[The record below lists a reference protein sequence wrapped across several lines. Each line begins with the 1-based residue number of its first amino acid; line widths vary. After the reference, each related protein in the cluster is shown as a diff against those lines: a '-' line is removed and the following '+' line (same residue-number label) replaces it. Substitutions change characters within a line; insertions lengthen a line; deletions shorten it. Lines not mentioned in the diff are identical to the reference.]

1 MPQHD
6 VIWDVVIAG
15 AGPAGS
21 AAATILA
28 RAGARVLLL
37 DRARFP
43 RDKLCGDGLNPGAL
57 GILRRWN
64 LAARVEERGLPID
77 GMMVCGAPDVQIVA
91 AYPARLRGRS
101 VLRRDLDQWLLE
113 DAIAAG
119 AQFEE
124 AVTVRRPLLDPAAGG
139 NGTACAGV
147 VITSATQRDVSI
159 RSRVTIA
166 ADGRRSKLAF
176 GLGLATSPARPRRW
190 AIGAYLEGRTGTRRM
205 GEMHIHAGRY
215 VGVAPLPGGL
225 TNVCVVGAPDVLGRL
240 DDPQHVLR
248 TSIDRDP
255 MLRDRFAGAR
265 FVTSPMVLG
274 PLAVDSTSAGIAG
287 LLLAGDAAGFIDPMT
302 GDGLR
307 FALRGAEL
315 AAETALD
322 MLATGDAHGH
332 IALARKRRSAFTTK
346 WRFDRGLRRLVDSP
360 AALRIA
366 TFGATVAPGWIP
378 RLVAFAGDCDTLEAR
393 SPHECNRRHV
403 DCGSA
408 VPAHARRREDVHAEG
423 V

>member
-1 MPQHD
+1 M
-6 VIWDVVIAG
+6 WDVLIAG

-21 AAATILA
+21 IAATILS

-57 GILRRWN
+57 GVLRRWN
-64 LAARVEERGLPID
+64 LARRVEHLGLQID
-77 GMMVCGAPDVQIVA
+77 GMMVCGASDVQIEA
-91 AYPARLRGRS
+91 RYPASLRGRS

-113 DAIAAG
+113 EAIESG

-124 AVTVRRPLLDPAAGG
+124 GVTVERPVICSANGG
-139 NGTACAGV
+139 TGDLFVGGAV
-147 VITSATQRDVSI
+147 VTSQVHRQVAI

-176 GLGLATSPARPRRW
+176 GLRLASTPDQPRRW
-190 AIGAYLEGRTGTRRM
+190 AIGAYAEGQTGTRAM

-215 VGVAPLPGGL
+215 IGIAPLPGGL
-225 TNVCVVGAPDVLGRL
+225 TNVCVVGARDLLGRL
-240 DDPQHVLR
+240 NDPHRVLR
-248 TSIDRDP
+248 TTLDRNP
-255 MLRDRFAGAR
+255 MLRDRFAGAS
-265 FVTSPMVLG
+265 FVTHPVVLG

-287 LLLAGDAAGFIDPMT
+287 LLLAGDAAGFVDPMT

-307 FALRGAEL
+307 FALRGGEL
-315 AAETALD
+315 AAETAID
-322 MLATGDAHGH
+322 MLATGNMNGH
-332 IALARKRRSAFTTK
+332 VALDRRRRREFSSK
-346 WRFDRGLRRLVDSP
+346 WRFDRILRRLVDSP

-366 TFGATVAPGWIP
+366 TFGATVAPFCIP
-378 RLVAFAGDCDTLEAR
+378 PLVAFAGDCDTLEAR
-393 SPHECNRRHV
+393 FLHECDCRHI
-403 DCGSA
+403 DRGTA
-408 VPAHARRREDVHAEG
+408 LPTDPRGREDVHAEG